1 MWSGADR
8 WFPDRVAALS
18 IWGKVFGAGAG
29 EIAKPIEA
37 VGNVLDKLFTS
48 DEEKL
53 DKKALM
59 LKLAQ
64 QPSLAQI
71 ELNKVE
77 ASHRSVW
84 VAGWRP
90 AIGWVAAAS
99 LAFFYIPQFAVATV
113 VWIKTIAAL
122 GWTVIPDYPASA
134 DGLLE
139 LVLAL
144 LGLATLRTAEKAMG
158 KAK

>member
-1 MWSGADR
+1 MSWFSKLIGSG
-8 WFPDRVAALS
+8 VAQP
-18 IWGKVFGAGAG
+18 V
-29 EIAKPIEA
+29 EA

-53 DKKALM
+53 DKKALL

-77 ASHRSVW
+77 ASHRSPF

-90 AIGWVAAAS
+90 FIGWVSGTA
-99 LAFFYIPQFAVATV
+99 LAVYFIPQYVVATV
-113 VWIKTIAAL
+113 VWVKLISATGFKEM
-122 GWTVIPDYPASA
+122 VPYPASG
-134 DGLLE
+134 DGLME

-144 LGLATLRTAEKAMG
+144 LGLGLLRSGEKIAG
-158 KAK
+158 RAK